1 MGEALNGDAIAVRH
15 LWKRFGAGTDP
26 LVALQDIDF
35 SVRDGEFVSIVGPS
49 GCGKSTLLKILA
61 GLLPASDGDALLR
74 GTPIDGPR
82 RDIGVV
88 FQSPVLFPWRSVLR
102 QRAPARRRAAAR
114 ARADAAARASSSWTS
129 SVSRASS
136 TATRGSCRAACSSA
150 SRSCAPSSTIPRSC

>member
-61 GLLPASDGDALLR
+61 GLLPASDGDAMLR

-82 RDIGVV
+82 LT
-88 FQSPVLFPWRSVLR
+88 S
-102 QRAPARRRAAAR
+102 
-114 ARADAAARASSSWTS
+114 AS
-129 SVSRASS
+129 
-136 TATRGSCRAACSSA
+136 CSSRQCCSRGAA
-150 SRSCAPSSTIPRSC
+150 S